1 MDKPPAV
8 SSPPL
13 ASRILPAGLAL
24 PQIGPGVQPM
34 VLAQITEL
42 TGTGA
47 VAGGAWR
54 DGVEMAVVEIN
65 AQGGVLGRPLQLL
78 TYDSQSTPAGA
89 RASAQRALDAGPLA
103 LLGPMSSLTAIAV
116 APMARNRRVCLI
128 TGAESG
134 LLLAQANPQVVL
146 TGPGQTLR
154 LGKLARWAQAELRAR
169 RIALLWSNTEV
180 LRDIRNAFLQAARKA
195 GLEIAADVAA
205 VPGQPAGAFAAGLA
219 TDVGRV
225 VRSAPDAVFL
235 AASQEQAARML
246 IELHARA
253 PALPVFGEATL
264 LNVQTLDAAGP
275 AAVGLRAH
283 VPLTADAPLSSLE
296 AFHQRFNTRFKAA
309 PGAAAIKGY
318 IAVAMVKAA
327 VEKLGRVDP
336 HAIAETLRGRSF
348 AARDQPGLLLDTAW
362 TDTGEAD
369 RLTFMAELRED
380 RSLAWSVLPAMQG

>member
-1 MDKPPAV
+1 
-8 SSPPL
+8 
-13 ASRILPAGLAL
+13 
-24 PQIGPGVQPM
+24 
-34 VLAQITEL
+34 
-42 TGTGA
+42 
-47 VAGGAWR
+47 
-54 DGVEMAVVEIN
+54 VEIN

-89 RASAQRALDAGPLA
+89 RASAQRALDAGPVA

-116 APMARNRRVCLI
+116 APMLRDRRVCLI

-134 LLLAQANPQVVL
+134 VLLAQTNPQVVL

-154 LGKLARWAQAELRAR
+154 LGKLARWAQAGLRAR
-169 RIALLWSNTEV
+169 RIALLWSNTEIQ
-180 LRDIRNAFLQAARKA
+180 RDVRDAFLQAARRL
-195 GLEIAADVAA
+195 GLEIASDVAS
-205 VPGQPAGAFAAGLA
+205 QPAGAFG
-219 TDVGRV
+219 TTVSGDVARIV
-225 VRSAPDAVFL
+225 QSAPDAVFL

-246 IELHARA
+246 TELHGRA

-264 LNVQTLDAAGP
+264 LNAKILDAAGP
-275 AAVGLRAH
+275 AAVGLRVH

-296 AFHQRFNTRFKAA
+296 AFRERFNARFKEA
-309 PGAAAIKGY
+309 PEAAAIKGY

-327 VEKLGRVDP
+327 VETLGRIDA

-362 TDTGEAD
+362 TSTGEAD

-380 RSLAWSVLPAMQG
+380 RTLAWSVLPAMQG

>member
-1 MDKPPAV
+1 MDRSHPA
-8 SSPPL
+8 SP
-13 ASRILPAGLAL
+13 RILPAGLAL
-24 PQIGPGVQPM
+24 PQIAPGIQPV

-42 TGTGA
+42 TGAGA
-47 VAGGAWR
+47 VAGDAWR
-54 DGVEMAVVEIN
+54 AGVEMAVVETN
-65 AQGGVLGRPLQLL
+65 AQGGVLGQPLQLL

-103 LLGPMSSLTAIAV
+103 LLGPVSSLTAIAV
-116 APMARNRRVCLI
+116 APMARDRRVCLI

-154 LGKLARWAQAELRAR
+154 LGKLARWAQAGLRAR
-169 RIALLWSNTEV
+169 RIALLWSNSEV
-180 LRDIRNAFLQAARKA
+180 PRDARDAFLQAARKL

-205 VPGQPAGAFAAGLA
+205 SSGQPAGAFAAGLA
-219 TDVGRV
+219 ADVARIV
-225 VRSAPDAVFL
+225 QSAPDAVFL

-253 PALPVFGEATL
+253 PSLAVFGEAIL
-264 LNVQTLDAAGP
+264 LNARTLDAAGP
-275 AAVGLRAH
+275 AAVGLRVH

-296 AFHQRFNTRFKAA
+296 AFRERFDARFKEA
-309 PGAAAIKGY
+309 PEAAAIKGY
-318 IAVAMVKAA
+318 IAVAMVKTA
-327 VEKLGRVDP
+327 VETLGRVDP

-348 AARDQPGLLLDTAW
+348 AVRDQPGLLLDTAW
-362 TDTGEAD
+362 TGAGEAD
-369 RLTFMAELRED
+369 RPTFIAELREG